1 MIRNF
6 NFYDVYGYLMP
17 GLALITVFWIPFGI
31 KTGSWPAHE
40 WSSTLFVII
49 LAYIA
54 GHVLQTFSHRALP
67 DTIKGRFP
75 SAVLLDESDKR
86 FPDRF
91 KTDLCNKIVRIFS
104 VNNPCSGDDGDR
116 GVAFLLCRSALMQN
130 KSGAYAEQAQGMYV
144 LTRGLGAAF
153 IVGAAYHSGWAASVI
168 KCDALMTVAFVGA
181 GIALTLSL
189 VFSACEDPKGTARQI
204 WASVCL
210 LIAIL
215 LLGVLSGH
223 KIASYAGEVRDVTE
237 AKNPAACCLKIAP
250 ACCVQIASSGEAA
263 QLTNAAGL
271 STTAVW
277 KWALGLVAFEILLAI
292 RLLHAFRHFADVFA
306 QSVYRDFFA
315 LGTVGKQGG
324 EHSAGENAGGEEDGE

>member
-91 KTDLCNKIVRIFS
+91 KTDLCDKIVRIFS

-144 LTRGLGAAF
+144 LTRGLGVAF
-153 IVGAAYHSGWAASVI
+153 IVGGAYHLGWAASVI
-168 KCDALMTVAFVGA
+168 EFCGLLTIAFVGA
-181 GIALTLSL
+181 GIALVLSL
-189 VFSACEDPKGTARQI
+189 VCSVREDPKGTTPQI
-204 WASVCL
+204 WASVYL
-210 LIAIL
+210 LIAML

-223 KIASYAGEVRDVTE
+223 KVAIHAGDSRDAGEV
-237 AKNPAACCLKIAP
+237 KNATACCLKITP
-250 ACCVQIASSGEAA
+250 ACCVQIACSGEADQA
-263 QLTNAAGL
+263 ANSAGL
-271 STTAVW
+271 SATPVW
-277 KWALGLVAFEILLAI
+277 KWALGLVFFEILLAV
-292 RLLHAFRHFADVFA
+292 RLLQAFRHFADVFA
-306 QSVYRDFFA
+306 KSVYRDFFA
-315 LGTVGKQGG
+315 LGTVGEQGG
-324 EHSAGENAGGEEDGE
+324 EALDRR

>member
-40 WSSTLFVII
+40 WSSTLFVIV
-49 LAYIA
+49 LAYIV
-54 GHVLQTFSHRALP
+54 GHVLQTFTHRALP
-67 DTIKGRFP
+67 DTVNGRYP
-75 SAVLLDESDKR
+75 SAVLLDDSDKT

-91 KTDLCNKIVRIFS
+91 KTALCSKIERIFS
-104 VNNPCSGDDGDR
+104 VGNPCSSDDKER

-153 IVGAAYHSGWAASVI
+153 IVGAAYHLGWAASVI
-168 KCDALMTVAFVGA
+168 EFCGLLTLAFFGA
-181 GIALTLSL
+181 GIALVLSL
-189 VFSACEDPKGTARQI
+189 VAAVREDPKGTTPQI
-204 WASVCL
+204 WASFCL

-215 LLGVLSGH
+215 LLGILSGH
-223 KIASYAGEVRDVTE
+223 KVASYAGNGE
-237 AKNPAACCLKIAP
+237 AKNATACCLKIEP
-250 ACCVQIASSGEAA
+250 ACCVQIASSGEAGHA
-263 QLTNAAGL
+263 TNPAGL
-271 STTAVW
+271 RSTPVW
-277 KWALGLVAFEILLAI
+277 KWALGLVFFEILLGVK
-292 RLLHAFRHFADVFA
+292 LLHAFKHFMWVFA

-315 LGTVGKQGG
+315 LGTIGNQTS
-324 EHSAGENAGGEEDGE
+324 EHSGENAGDEEDGE